1 MYTFKTLLSV
11 CLIFIF
17 NSLQAQFLGDYKRTA
32 AENNPGLKASY
43 LEFEAAMQNVTQAKA
58 LPDPTLS
65 FGYFISPVETRVGP
79 QRARFSLTQMFPWF
93 GTKGL
98 EADVAEFNARA
109 KYKDFQDQKN
119 KLYYQVSA
127 AYYPIYELKQQ
138 IRWQK
143 ENLEILETYKRLST
157 TSFSSGKGNMVDV
170 IRVDIMI
177 DEAETEIQLL
187 EDQLRPLRIGF
198 NRLLNRPDAEPVQV
212 EDNIGMQEAVLD
224 FHRDS
229 ISSNP
234 LLQAF
239 SLRMDAQQ
247 AAEQVAGRQGNP
259 SFGVGLDYVIV
270 DKRSGIELTDNGKD
284 VLMPMVTMSLPIF
297 RGKYQASAQEAKLQ
311 QQALQHR
318 QEELENNLVADY
330 ESAQFDLV
338 RAKDRYALYETQIT
352 KTRQAIELLK
362 TSYANDGKEFEEIL
376 RMEQQLLKYQLSKAG
391 AVKAYYLAD
400 ARLNYITSN
409 TK

>member
-11 CLIFIF
+11 CLIIIF

-65 FGYFISPVETRVGP
+65 LGYFISPVETRVGP
-79 QRARFSLTQMFPWF
+79 QRASFSLTQMFPWF

-98 EADVAEFNARA
+98 EADVTEFNARA
-109 KYKDFQDQKN
+109 RYKDFQDQKN

-138 IRWQK
+138 IKWQK
-143 ENLEILETYKRLST
+143 ENLEILKTYKRLST

-187 EDQLRPLRIGF
+187 EDELTPLVITF
-198 NRLLNRPDAEPVQV
+198 NRLLNRPDDEPVQV
-212 EDNIGMQEAVLD
+212 EDTLGIPDAVLD

-229 ISSNP
+229 ISCNP
-234 LLQAF
+234 SLQAF
-239 SLRMDAQQ
+239 SLRRDAQQ

-318 QEELENNLVADY
+318 QEELENNLVANY
-330 ESAQFDLV
+330 ESAQFDLAS
-338 RAKDRYALYETQIT
+338 AKDRYALYETQIT
-352 KTRQAIELLK
+352 KTKQAIELLK

-400 ARLNYITSN
+400 ARLNYITAN